1 MHVDTSTWLTTRLH
15 LDYHIVKDGLMFRH
29 CQERSPGGY
38 TKKRKPY
45 LKFEDVNFKEIDFL
59 DCMLFKDCHK
69 SVPYVK
75 VLETFVNTHTS
86 KKVLHINPEYVV
98 MDECET
104 FIETEEFL
112 AVLDIYRNAW
122 PPIHRLKELKLEI
135 LERGEERFPAFKHSL
150 NDIKHLLDGFEV
162 VVLYNL

>member
-1 MHVDTSTWLTTRLH
+1 
-15 LDYHIVKDGLMFRH
+15 MFRH

-38 TKKRKPY
+38 TQKRKPY
-45 LKFEDVNFKEIDFL
+45 LKFEDVNFKQIDFL
-59 DCMLFKDCHK
+59 DCKLFKDCHK

-75 VLETFVNTHTS
+75 VLETFVNTHTPRPEKPKHHKPNHLT
-86 KKVLHINPEYVV
+86 KKVLHINPEYV
-98 MDECET
+98 MLDECET
-104 FIETEEFL
+104 FLETEEFL

-122 PPIHRLKELKLEI
+122 PPIHRLKDLKLEI